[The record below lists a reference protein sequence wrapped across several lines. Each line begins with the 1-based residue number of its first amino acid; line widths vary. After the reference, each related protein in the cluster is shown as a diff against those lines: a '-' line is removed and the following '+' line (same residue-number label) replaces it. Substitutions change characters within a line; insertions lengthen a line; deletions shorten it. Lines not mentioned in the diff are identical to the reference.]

1 MGTVGA
7 ILLSV
12 LTVSSYPICSA
23 ALLRAI
29 PQDFARPGW
38 MKILA
43 WIFYGA
49 LCFLLPNLFWND
61 MITQIGLML
70 CFLAIGRLL
79 YHKSR
84 TGFMYQMIF
93 LFSIYAA
100 DVCAVALS
108 RQLYRALDIDAG
120 FFRMVLVIF
129 KVTLIYLVTGVMLV
143 IIRRRYAEDKEKLK
157 VRGMMLVP
165 ALSTVMLFL
174 YMIGGELFFFRYG
187 FGWLIFYAVLA
198 LIINIYC
205 LYFWYDVAQNWELK
219 HRLAMMQQQGELT
232 HQYYEEL
239 EKKYSESRR
248 IIHDIRNHLHAI
260 EQMQQQESKA
270 YIEDVHAMLNSLGL
284 KFYTENRM
292 LNIVLNDKLKKL
304 PPEQVKCNMG
314 GISLDFVSDPDIT
327 TIFANLLDNA
337 IEAADRQTSFQI
349 RIRGEQIQDFVVV
362 KISNTYYGS
371 YVPGR
376 SGKEG
381 HEGIGL
387 TNVRRALEHY
397 RGEMHI
403 CCEDGIFEVT
413 VMLPGG

>member
-1 MGTVGA
+1 MGTAGV

-29 PQDFARPGW
+29 PQDFTRPKW

-43 WIFYGA
+43 WVFYGM
-49 LCFLLPNLFWND
+49 LCILLPNLFWND
-61 MITQIGLML
+61 MITQIGLMI

-100 DVCAVALS
+100 DLCAVIVS
-108 RQLYRALDIDAG
+108 RQIYMTLDINAELYG
-120 FFRMVLVIF
+120 MILLIF
-129 KVTLIYLVTGVMLV
+129 KVTLIYLVTGLMLL

-174 YMIGGELFFFRYG
+174 YVIGGEIFFLRYG
-187 FGWLIFYAVLA
+187 FGWLILYTVLA
-198 LIINIYC
+198 LIINVYC
-205 LYFWYDVAQNWELK
+205 LYFWYDVAQTWELK

-270 YIEDVHAMLNSLGL
+270 YIEDVQAMLNSLGL

-292 LNIVLNDKLKKL
+292 LNIVLNDKLMKL
-304 PPEQVKCNMG
+304 QPEQVKCNMG
-314 GISLDFVSDPDIT
+314 GIRLDFVSDMDIT

-337 IEAADRQTSFQI
+337 IEAAGGQTDFQI
-349 RIRGEQIQDFVVV
+349 KIRGEQIQDFTVV
-362 KISNTYYGS
+362 KISNTYHGG

-381 HEGIGL
+381 HEGIGF
-387 TNVRRALEHY
+387 TNVRCALERY
-397 RGEMHI
+397 RGEMNI
-403 CCEDGIFEVT
+403 RCGEDMFEVT